1 MGEPILTPHLI
12 PVKFNGNKMINEPV
26 NISGTEYRITAVS
39 MGNPHAVVFCDDIKG
54 LNLEKTGPL
63 FEFNPI
69 FPEQVNTEFIRV
81 KDSKNLEMRVWERGS
96 GETFA
101 CGTGACAAAAAA
113 VLNGYCKRTE
123 EIAVHLKCGVLTIK
137 YAEDGHI
144 YMRGAAEKVY
154 EGVYC
159 YES

>member
-1 MGEPILTPHLI
+1 
-12 PVKFNGNKMINEPV
+12 
-26 NISGTEYRITAVS
+26 
-39 MGNPHAVVFCDDIKG
+39 
-54 LNLEKTGPL
+54 
-63 FEFNPI
+63 
-69 FPEQVNTEFIRV
+69 
-81 KDSKNLEMRVWERGS
+81 MRVWERGS
-96 GETFA
+96 GETLP
-101 CGTGACAAAAAA
+101 AARVPARRRQRQ

-144 YMRGAAEKVY
+144 YMRGAAEKGY